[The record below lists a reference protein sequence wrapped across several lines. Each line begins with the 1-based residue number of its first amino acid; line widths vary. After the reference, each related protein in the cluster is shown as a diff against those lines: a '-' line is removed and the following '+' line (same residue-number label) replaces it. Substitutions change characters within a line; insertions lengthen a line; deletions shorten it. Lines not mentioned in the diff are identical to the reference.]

1 VNADDRNPSGAPST
15 AARDPGLAD
24 DSRWQHLWL
33 AIQRRPWRSVAVLA
47 ASAGVDTLELSSAIS
62 KLAWRYSGEP
72 STVFDLRTVTLRLV
86 DYQLREIAERIGA
99 GERAVLAL
107 TSIGENPASAPLARG
122 ADCVIVCA
130 APGKT
135 PLKSVQAAIQ
145 QVGRDRVIGS
155 LLVERAAEG
164 SRAR

>member
-1 VNADDRNPSGAPST
+1 MNADDRKPSGAPST

-24 DSRWQHLWL
+24 DARWQHLWL

-47 ASAGVDTLELSSAIS
+47 AGPGVDTLELSNAVS

-72 STVFDLRTVTLRLV
+72 STVFDLRAVTLRLV
-86 DYQLREIAERIGA
+86 DYQLREIAERVGA

-107 TSIGENPASAPLARG
+107 TSIAENPASVPLARG

-135 PLKSVQAAIQ
+135 PLKSIQAAIQ
-145 QVGRDRVIGS
+145 QVGRERVIGS
-155 LLVERAAEG
+155 LLVDTAAGG
-164 SRAR
+164 SGAR